1 MTKIG
6 FIGSGRVARIM
17 LEGWKRA
24 GALPGVVKV
33 NDIDAALANRL
44 AADYPNVATAT
55 LEEVARQDV
64 VVVGLHPPV
73 AAEIL
78 PKVAGLLGPDA
89 VVLSLAPKLRFARL
103 AELLGGF
110 RRLARQN
117 PNAPSIVDRG
127 YNPIAFADGLDAQG
141 RDTLR
146 ALIAPLGA
154 APEVDECTIE
164 AYALISAMGPTY
176 LWFQLEL
183 LRQMAIEFGLS
194 ETAARE
200 AVAAMVH
207 GAATTLL
214 ESDLPARQV
223 LDLVPVKPLAAD
235 EATIIGLY
243 RSRLAPL
250 YAKLAA

>member
-1 MTKIG
+1 MTQIG

-24 GALPGVVKV
+24 GALPDAVKV
-33 NDIDAALANRL
+33 NDIDVALADGL

-55 LEEVARQDV
+55 LDEVARQDV

-78 PKVAGLLGPDA
+78 PKI
-89 VVLSLAPKLRFARL
+89 ARL
-103 AELLGGF
+103 ASPRRDRAVARAETAF
-110 RRLARQN
+110 RQADTAAWRLRPTGAAE
-117 PNAPSIVDRG
+117 PECAVDRRPW
-127 YNPIAFADGLDAQG
+127 YNPIAFADGLDATG

-214 ESDLPARQV
+214 ESDLPIQQV